1 MNQHGNDPGND
12 PAEGSGVNDPGVSD
26 PYDSEFIES
35 ADSGDGSPD
44 LHDEGYVYADDRS
57 EEPVGEAP
65 IDDGAED
72 YNPRSYRTVSSREVV
87 AQAIDEPRP
96 RTSVGE
102 LQDMVDDLI
111 AHLHEAK
118 TMPLSSSV
126 LVDREQFLVILERL
140 RAELPDELRAARW
153 MVREREAFIARTN
166 EKAEE
171 IIEKAKVE
179 SARLVSDSHIVA
191 EAVEEANLLV
201 RRAEGEARRLRLE
214 AEDEIER
221 GLERVENLLSELL
234 GKVHYSR
241 DDLHRARP
249 KPPEVPL

>member
-1 MNQHGNDPGND
+1 MSNEYIDTPRD
-12 PAEGSGVNDPGVSD
+12 D
-26 PYDSEFIES
+26 PYQGIPYLES
-35 ADSGDGSPD
+35 DDEASYDEDTYD
-44 LHDEGYVYADDRS
+44 EDAYDEGDDSDHSRGHPP
-57 EEPVGEAP
+57 E
-65 IDDGAED
+65 
-72 YNPRSYRTVSSREVV
+72 SYDAGRHESQKVV
-87 AQAIDEPRP
+87 ASAVEEPRP
-96 RTSVGE
+96 RASVGE

-126 LVDREQFLVILERL
+126 LVDRDQFLVMLERL

-166 EKAEE
+166 EKAQD
-171 IIEKAKVE
+171 IIDKAKAE
-179 SARLVSDSHIVA
+179 AQRLVSESNIVA
-191 EAVEEANLLV
+191 EAVEEANILV

-214 AEDEIER
+214 AEDDIER

-241 DDLHRARP
+241 DELHKARP
-249 KPPEVPL
+249 KPPDVPV